1 MTSKPKILVS
11 NDDGVHSEGIKRLA
25 HALRALGEVIV
36 VAPDGEQNA
45 ASHAITLHKPLRVTR
60 LADDVFSTSGTPTD
74 CINLGVITIMKERPA
89 LIVSGINK
97 GENLADDV
105 TYSGTVSA
113 AMEGTLLGIP
123 SIAISQAGDGAFR
136 FDAAADVAARLAAL
150 VLEHGLPRDTLLN
163 VNVPDLDPSEVRGVK
178 ITRLGRRSYDANAII
193 ENLDPR
199 GRKYYWIG
207 GNRDFGADIEGTDFG
222 AVHAGYVSISPV
234 HLDLTNYGALDA
246 LAAWEARLSP
256 PGGRSRG

>member
-113 AMEGTLLGIP
+113 AMEGALLGIN
-123 SIAISQAGDGAFR
+123 SIAISLATKVDFN
-136 FDAAADVAARLAAL
+136 FDAASYYSKIIANY
-150 VLEHGLPRDTLLN
+150 VLEKRLPEDTVLN
-163 VNVPDLDPSEVRGVK
+163 VNIPNLPVEKIKGVLVTRQAKRVYGEPVVEKVDPSGK
-178 ITRLGRRSYDANAII
+178 
-193 ENLDPR
+193 
-199 GRKYYWIG
+199 KYYWIG
-207 GNRDFGADIEGTDFG
+207 GYELGSVEIENSDMTAVRDG
-222 AVHAGYVSISPV
+222 
-234 HLDLTNYGALDA
+234 
-246 LAAWEARLSP
+246 
-256 PGGRSRG
+256 